1 MSGARFLLVLG
12 AMVLSALGALAQETV
27 VPFGGIKHDNS
38 LPVEIVADSL
48 NVDQA
53 TATAEFVGSV
63 QVAQGTLKI
72 TADKISVKYASDETG
87 ATGEIESLHAFGH
100 VLFTN
105 GAEAAEGAEA
115 EYLVATGI
123 VTMTG
128 DVMLT
133 QGSNAMS
140 GQSLRIDL
148 TNGSAS
154 VEGRVQTIFQPAT
167 NP

>member
-1 MSGARFLLVLG
+1 MSGARLILVLC
-12 AMVLSALGALAQETV
+12 AMVLSAFGVQAQETV

-38 LPVEIVADSL
+38 LPVEITADRL
-48 NVDQA
+48 NIDQA

-63 QVAQGTLKI
+63 QAAQGTLKI
-72 TADKISVKYASDETG
+72 TADKITVKYVSGETG
-87 ATGEIESLHAFGH
+87 ATGEIESLIAFGN

-105 GAEAAEGAEA
+105 GAEAAEGTKA

-128 DVMLT
+128 DVLLT
-133 QGSNAMS
+133 QGNNAMS

-154 VEGRVQTIFQPAT
+154 VEGRVQTIFQPDT